1 MTTRA
6 TVPGVELEIAVQD
19 VTGARAAVVA
29 GADRLELCAGLAAT
43 GGLTPSI
50 GLIEAVVAAVP
61 VGVHV
66 LVRPRPGGFRYDASE
81 IAVQVR
87 DVAAAIAAGAAGV
100 VVGALTPAG
109 EVDEATVAALVAAA
123 NGREVTFH
131 RALDTVTDVP
141 RALDVLA
148 GLGVTRVLTSGGAA
162 HTVAGLAGLRA
173 TVAAASGRVQV
184 MAGGGVRPADVP
196 AIVATGVAAVHL
208 SASVHRDDPGG
219 PGGGAGGWTT
229 TDPVLVAAART
240 ALDTP

>member
-1 MTTRA
+1 MTGGA
-6 TVPGVELEIAVQD
+6 TVPAVDLEIAVQD
-19 VTGARAAVVA
+19 VTGARAAVSA

-50 GLIEAVVAAVP
+50 GLVEAVVAAVP

-81 IAVQVR
+81 MAVQVR

-100 VVGALTPAG
+100 VVGALTGAG
-109 EVDEATVAALVAAA
+109 EVDEAAVAALVAAA
-123 NGREVTFH
+123 GGREVTFH

-162 HTVAGLAGLRA
+162 RTADGLAGLRVA
-173 TVAAASGRVQV
+173 VAAASGLQV
-184 MAGGGVRPADVP
+184 MAGGGVRPADIP
-196 AIVATGVAAVHL
+196 AIVATGVSAVHL

-219 PGGGAGGWTT
+219 PGGGSGGWTT
-229 TDPVLVAAART
+229 TDPALVAAARA